1 METKKR
7 VRRVHTREFK
17 AETVALV
24 RTGGRNAG
32 QVARELGLADSLVR
46 AWVRQADVDAGRGPA
61 GALTTAEKEELSQ
74 LRREV
79 KVLRM
84 EREILKRGGHLLRQ
98 GERVKFAF
106 ISEEKVAFPVA
117 VLCRLLAVSPSGFYA
132 MHGRPRSLH
141 ARRDDKLAEQVVEA
155 HAASKGRYGSPR
167 VHAELKAAGE
177 RVGRKRVARLMREKK
192 LAARTR
198 RRFRTTTDSKHD
210 FPIAPNVLERNFTA
224 SAPDRAWV
232 TDITFVWTAQ
242 GWLYLAV
249 ILDLFSRRV
258 VGWATSQN
266 VDRYLALAALDTAL
280 ARRRPAVGLVHHSDR
295 GSTYASSDYRKALD
309 ARGLECSMSRKG
321 DCWDNAVAE
330 SFFSTLKRE
339 LEGIDDF
346 ESRAG
351 AALSIGDYID
361 GFYNLQRRHS
371 AINYTSPVEFELIHS
386 MQRAAA

>member
-1 METKKR
+1 
-7 VRRVHTREFK
+7 
-17 AETVALV
+17 
-24 RTGGRNAG
+24 
-32 QVARELGLADSLVR
+32 
-46 AWVRQADVDAGRGPA
+46 
-61 GALTTAEKEELSQ
+61 
-74 LRREV
+74 
-79 KVLRM
+79 
-84 EREILKRGGHLLRQ
+84 
-98 GERVKFAF
+98 VKFAF
-106 ISEEKVAFPVA
+106 ISEEMVAFPVA
-117 VLCRLLAVSPSGFYA
+117 ALCRLMVVSPSGFYA
-132 MHGRPRSLH
+132 AQGRPRSLH
-141 ARRDDKLAEQVVEA
+141 ARRDDKLAQRVVGA

-177 RVGRKRVARLMREKK
+177 RVGRKRVARLMRERK
-192 LAARTR
+192 LTARTR
-198 RRFRTTTDSKHD
+198 RRFRTTTDSKHG

-232 TDITFVWTAQ
+232 TDITFLWTAQ

-266 VDRYLALAALDTAL
+266 VDRHLALAALDTAL
-280 ARRRPAVGLVHHSDR
+280 ARRRPAAGLVHHSDR

-361 GFYNLQRRHS
+361 GFYNIQRRHS

-386 MQRAAA
+386 VKRAAA

>member
-1 METKKR
+1 
-7 VRRVHTREFK
+7 
-17 AETVALV
+17 
-24 RTGGRNAG
+24 
-32 QVARELGLADSLVR
+32 
-46 AWVRQADVDAGRGPA
+46 
-61 GALTTAEKEELSQ
+61 
-74 LRREV
+74 
-79 KVLRM
+79 
-84 EREILKRGGHLLRQ
+84 
-98 GERVKFAF
+98 VKFAF

-132 MHGRPRSLH
+132 AQWRPRSLH
-141 ARRDDKLAEQVVEA
+141 ACRDDKLTEQVVGA

-177 RVGRKRVARLMREKK
+177 CVGRKRVARLMREKK
-192 LAARTR
+192 LAARMR

-210 FPIAPNVLERNFTA
+210 FPIAPNVLERDFTA

-232 TDITFVWTAQ
+232 TDITFLWTAQ

-266 VDRYLALAALDTAL
+266 VDRHLALAALDTAL
-280 ARRRPAVGLVHHSDR
+280 ARRRPAAGLVHHSDR
-295 GSTYASSDYRKALD
+295 GSTYASSDYRKALN

-351 AALSIGDYID
+351 ATLSIGDYID
-361 GFYNLQRRHS
+361 GFYNIQRRHS

-386 MQRAAA
+386 VKRAAA